1 MKKILSNNFLLFC
14 LLFSVLYLILA
25 RTFNIYLLCP
35 FHEITG
41 LYCPGCGVTRMIY
54 SFYELN
60 FYQAFR
66 YNPLLF
72 IFSPFII
79 FLLINVIYSKIKKE
93 KSIYEKIPHFVWTI
107 FLVVLIMYWVLRNI
121 FPFLAPTMV

>member
-1 MKKILSNNFLLFC
+1 MKKVLNNNFLIFC
-14 LLFSVLYLILA
+14 LLFSVLYLIFA
-25 RTFNIYLLCP
+25 KIFNIYLYCP

-54 SFYELN
+54 SIFELN

-72 IFSPFII
+72 IFLPFII
-79 FLLINVIYSKIKKE
+79 ILLINSIYSKFKKE
-93 KSIYEKIPHFVWTI
+93 KSIYEKIPNFVWSV
-107 FLVVLIMYWVLRNI
+107 FLVVLIIYWILRNI